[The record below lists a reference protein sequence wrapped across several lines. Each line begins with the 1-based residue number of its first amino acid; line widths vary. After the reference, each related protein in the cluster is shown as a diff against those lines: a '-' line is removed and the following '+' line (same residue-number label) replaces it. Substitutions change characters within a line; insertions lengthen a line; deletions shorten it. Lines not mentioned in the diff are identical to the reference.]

1 MKNQRKKHF
10 KEQREL
16 TKKKELSVKQLW
28 EREEQ
33 EKREQEN
40 EKPQI
45 DYEVK
50 EVLGIEIER
59 EDRSV
64 GIFGNL
70 FMIGFETEK
79 KKVWLNV
86 FDDEFLSL
94 MLLMKPYVNQYDEQD
109 ICYKVNK
116 TSKNKYERLNAIVNI
131 LKFDSSLSLPKIQ
144 KRLMLEY
151 EIKASVSTLC
161 EDLKEIK
168 KDFRFS
174 IEKRQK

>member
-1 MKNQRKKHF
+1 MWNYSIEVKRKKY
-10 KEQREL
+10 KIQIP
-16 TKKKELSVKQLW
+16 KK
-28 EREEQ
+28 
-33 EKREQEN
+33 

-79 KKVWLNV
+79 KKVWLNI
-86 FDDEFLSL
+86 FDDEFLDL
-94 MLLMKPYVNQYDEQD
+94 MMLMKPYVNQYDEQD
-109 ICYKVNK
+109 ICYNVNT
-116 TSKNKYERLNAIVNI
+116 TSKGKYERLNAIVNI
-131 LKFDSSLSLPKIQ
+131 LKYDSSLSLPKIK

-151 EIKASVSTLC
+151 ELKASISTLC

-168 KDFRFS
+168 KDFRFT
-174 IEKRQK
+174 IEKRAK

>member
-1 MKNQRKKHF
+1 MKQTRKKG
-10 KEQREL
+10 KIIVQ
-16 TKKKELSVKQLW
+16 
-28 EREEQ
+28 
-33 EKREQEN
+33 

-86 FDDEFLSL
+86 FDDEFLDL
-94 MLLMKPYVNQYDEQD
+94 MLLMKPYVEEYNAQE
-109 ICYKVNK
+109 ICYNVNT
-116 TSKNKYERLNAIVNI
+116 TSKKKYERLNEIVNI
-131 LKFDSSLSLPKIQ
+131 LKFDSSLNLPKIQ
-144 KRLMLEY
+144 KKLLQR
-151 EIKASVSTLC
+151 EIKVSLSTLY

-174 IEKRQK
+174 IEKRKK